1 MPLPNYCARII
12 CCFWLCSI
20 GGTQAAS
27 NLLYSTGFSAAE
39 GFDWHYELHGQNG
52 WVKDIDSDGGNGIT
66 TNFFGGYAAYVGLHE
81 LRPKDDFLNLWR
93 PVTNSLPLSANPVV
107 HFSTR
112 MAVID
117 STNNGWDDF
126 FWSVYNRAGERLLT
140 IDFDN
145 YYHEI
150 NYLLEG
156 STNYIYTGVNFV
168 NNTAYTLRIRMD
180 LAANNW
186 SASLDDSILATN
198 LPIATA
204 GVARNLG
211 DVDAVWAI
219 YERDQPGDNFMIF
232 DDYTITEET
241 PPTSTPVAATLK
253 SLGRTSNGLFLL
265 RVYGLS
271 GARYAVEASSN
282 LSQWTSLRTNLV
294 TDGYFDFIDVNS
306 PPAHRFYRARFVP

>member
-1 MPLPNYCARII
+1 MPLAKHLARII
-12 CCFWLCSI
+12 CCFWLCSFW
-20 GGTQAAS
+20 GAQAAS

-39 GFDWHYELHGQNG
+39 GFDWRYELAGQNG

-66 TNFFGGYAAYVGLHE
+66 TNFFGSYAAYVGLFE
-81 LRPKDDFLNLWR
+81 LNPKDDFINLWR
-93 PVTNSLPLSANPVV
+93 PVTNSLPLSDNPVV

-117 STNNGWDDF
+117 STTNRWDDF
-126 FWSVYNRAGERLLT
+126 FWSVYNQAGDRLLT
-140 IDFDN
+140 LDFDN
-145 YYHEI
+145 YSYEI

-156 STNYIYTGVNFV
+156 STNWVYTGVNFV
-168 NNTAYTLRIRMD
+168 NDTAYTLRIRMD
-180 LAANNW
+180 LAANKW
-186 SASLDDSILATN
+186 SASLDSSILATN
-198 LPIATA
+198 LPITTT

-219 YERDQPGDNFMIF
+219 YERDWPGDNFMIF
-232 DDYTITEET
+232 DNYTITEET
-241 PPTSTPVAATLK
+241 TSTSAPVPATLK

-282 LSQWTSLRTNLV
+282 LGQWTSLRTNLV
-294 TDGYFDFIDVNS
+294 TDGYFDFIDANS
-306 PPAHRFYRARFVP
+306 PPARRFYRARFVP